1 MARGLGV
8 DLVHLP
14 AFAEQV
20 DQPGSRFLQGVLT
33 PREARRVRARAAAT
47 CPADPSSALARHAGG
62 LWAAK
67 EAFVKAWS
75 AALYASPPPVDPQDV
90 DVYIPHQ
97 ANLRIMTMVAKKL
110 GIPVIGVVDTNHS
123 PEGIDY
129 VIPGNDDSAKAV
141 ALYARA
147 VADAVLEGKANATAD
162 VLAAVAPAGDEFVE
176 VSEEA

>member
-75 AALYASPPPVDPQDV
+75 AALYASPPPVDPLDV
-90 DVYIPHQ
+90 DWREIEVVFDAWNRP
-97 ANLRIMTMVAKKL
+97 ALRLHGRIGREYVASFDGPRPGL
-110 GIPVIGVVDTNHS
+110 LVSISHDGDYAIAEVLIG
-123 PEGIDY
+123 
-129 VIPGNDDSAKAV
+129 
-141 ALYARA
+141 
-147 VADAVLEGKANATAD
+147 
-162 VLAAVAPAGDEFVE
+162 
-176 VSEEA
+176 